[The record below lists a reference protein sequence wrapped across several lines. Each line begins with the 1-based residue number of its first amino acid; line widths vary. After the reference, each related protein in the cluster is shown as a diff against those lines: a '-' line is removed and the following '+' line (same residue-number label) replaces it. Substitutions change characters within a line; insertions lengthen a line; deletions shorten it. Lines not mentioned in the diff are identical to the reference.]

1 MVKYFNWYILW
12 RIFESKR
19 VPRKLN
25 QLSSKAAVWILE
37 VAHFS
42 VGLHCPSSRLFFF
55 FFFSPSG
62 SSEVF
67 GRNVVCVW
75 ERHRRRHREKR
86 HVCKCSPVVITY
98 HSQTCTHDQMA
109 QEDLLSLPHAA
120 ALMWRR
126 LASTRSFSFTHS
138 FSMLENIGHISV
150 IILLSIGVKML
161 TLLASCHCL
170 VACISSWWR
179 FFKKKSLK
187 RLLCW
192 LCSREENIYSDISV
206 YQTDCASSLPRDS
219 FGLRKVGRAAVTV
232 DGTKHVAN
240 RTSNFS
246 EILFLDVLNYKTPSK
261 LFSPHSGYVAL
272 NYVFRT

>member
-1 MVKYFNWYILW
+1 M
-12 RIFESKR
+12 
-19 VPRKLN
+19 
-25 QLSSKAAVWILE
+25 
-37 VAHFS
+37 AHFS

-109 QEDLLSLPHAA
+109 QEDLSLPHAA

-150 IILLSIGVKML
+150 IHLLSIGVKML

-246 EILFLDVLNYKTPSK
+246 ALFTKYYFWMYWIIKHPVSSFHPIVDTLHWIMYSAHNKWPSRILATVSLTNQL
-261 LFSPHSGYVAL
+261 
-272 NYVFRT
+272 